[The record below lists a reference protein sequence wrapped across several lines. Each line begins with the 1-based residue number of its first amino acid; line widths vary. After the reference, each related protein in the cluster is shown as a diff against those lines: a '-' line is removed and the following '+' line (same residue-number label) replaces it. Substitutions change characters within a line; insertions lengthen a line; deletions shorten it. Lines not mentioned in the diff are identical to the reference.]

1 MTDRS
6 SHADRSEVCSLVRRS
21 HGGHGPSAARLHSLL
36 APRLYVLAEA
46 VTRDA
51 GLAEDAVQN
60 AFCTLLELSRRE
72 VRYLE
77 DPSRWLATVA
87 RREALM
93 MLRSRR
99 RRLQRERAHA
109 SRAVETSD
117 ADRPSM
123 GDAIRTLPR
132 QLREIVVLKHAFGFT
147 FDQVSLSMGISRSS
161 AVRRYERARTWLR
174 DILDPGDAGIEPS
187 ARQPGMEV
195 VSDV

>member
-1 MTDRS
+1 L
-6 SHADRSEVCSLVRRS
+6 CSLVRRS
-21 HGGHGPSAARLHSLL
+21 HGGHGPSAARLHALL
-36 APRLYVLAEA
+36 APRLHVLAEA

-60 AFCTLLELSRRE
+60 AFCTLFEVSRRE
-72 VRYLE
+72 VRRLE
-77 DPSRWLATVA
+77 DPAGWLATVA

-93 MLRSRR
+93 TLRSRR

-109 SRAVETSD
+109 SRAVETSV

-161 AVRRYERARTWLR
+161 AVRRYERARTQLR
-174 DILDPGDAGIEPS
+174 NILVPGDAGTEPS